1 MFNFINKCRVFL
13 VYITLISYV
22 SIIIILSIL
31 PDKWLGKLTH
41 IDKLFHFAAYG
52 LLSFILFFA
61 LVFQKKIDLFKKYPS
76 TFTLIFTTLFGILN
90 ELFQIF
96 VPSRSANPLDI
107 LANFLGSIIMIILLR
122 YSLDNL
128 KELKRILI
136 K

>member
-1 MFNFINKCRVFL
+1 MFNYINKYRVFL
-13 VYITLISYV
+13 IYITLIIYV
-22 SIIIILSIL
+22 SIIIFLSVL
-31 PDKWLGKLTH
+31 PDRWLGKLTN

-61 LVFQKKIDLFKKYPS
+61 LVFQNKIDLFKKYPS

-107 LANFLGSIIMIILLR
+107 LANFLGSIIMVVLLK
-122 YSLDNL
+122 YNL
-128 KELKRILI
+128 NNLRQLKRTLF
-136 K
+136 